1 MNAGTNSWEA
11 IPDTGGAWKV
21 INAVTRRIV
30 VERTSREQALRV
42 KHALEANREKRER
55 SMAAGG

>member
-1 MNAGTNSWEA
+1 MRYEA
-11 IPDTGGAWKV
+11 IPDAGGRWKV

-30 VERTSREQALRV
+30 VERTSHEQALRV
-42 KHALEANREKRER
+42 KRALEANREKREL